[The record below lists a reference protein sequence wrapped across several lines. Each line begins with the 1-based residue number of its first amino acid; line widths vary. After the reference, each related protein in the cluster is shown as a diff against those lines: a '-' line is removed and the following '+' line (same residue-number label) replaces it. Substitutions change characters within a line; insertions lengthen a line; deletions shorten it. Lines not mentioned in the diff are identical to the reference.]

1 MLTLYGL
8 LLLAEF
14 FLCLIF
20 LALLNIL
27 KELKNIHDCFTGFR
41 SEIFSYQEN
50 FREDYSN
57 IINLLLEKDK

>member
-20 LALLNIL
+20 LALLNVL
-27 KELKNIHDCFTGFR
+27 KELKSLHDCFIGFR
-41 SEIFSYQEN
+41 SEIFSYQVN
-50 FREDYSN
+50 FRDDYSN